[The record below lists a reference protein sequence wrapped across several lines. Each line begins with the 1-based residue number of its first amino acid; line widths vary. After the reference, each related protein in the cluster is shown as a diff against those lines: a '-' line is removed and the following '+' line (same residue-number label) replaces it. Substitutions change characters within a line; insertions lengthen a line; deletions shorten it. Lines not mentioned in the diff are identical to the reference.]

1 MLIQQRNVV
10 KEKKWN
16 GEVIILLRAIQQ
28 LLRTTRHFYLT
39 KLLDKRVT
47 PLEPDHELVLHS
59 VDEAVTL
66 LSQEYQV
73 EAVMPLGYY

>member
-1 MLIQQRNVV
+1 M
-10 KEKKWN
+10 
-16 GEVIILLRAIQQ
+16 
-28 LLRTTRHFYLT
+28 T

-47 PLEPDHELVLHS
+47 PFEPNHELVLHS

-73 EAVMPLGYY
+73 EAVMPLGYIEGKTIKNYKNGEHI